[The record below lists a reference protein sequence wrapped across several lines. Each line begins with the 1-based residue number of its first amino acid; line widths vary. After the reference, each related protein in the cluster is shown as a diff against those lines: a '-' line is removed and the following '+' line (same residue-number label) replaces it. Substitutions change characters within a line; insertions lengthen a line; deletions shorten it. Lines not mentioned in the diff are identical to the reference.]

1 MTSWHSLQAFDKARP
16 WVLDLGLAAALFAA
30 SLAAAWV
37 ARGMTAE
44 HALLLGIGAAPYA
57 WRRVAPVLVLVLA
70 AAGVVAL
77 LSAGHSTAVIGSGL
91 FLAAYTIGAE
101 RRLRTTLLASGFSVG
116 LLLVVAV
123 SFPGQLT
130 WGEAATNLA
139 LFAGAFAVGRAT
151 RTHRD
156 SALVVTERAA
166 LAERVQAEQA
176 RSALTE
182 QRLQIARELHDVVG
196 HSLAVIALQ
205 AAVGA
210 RVADSDPAEA
220 RAALEAIAER
230 SRGSLQE
237 VRQLVTAMRDQS
249 GADRPLP
256 GLADLPELVE
266 VMKAAGLAVE
276 LERDGEPWPL
286 TPALDL
292 TAYRMLQE
300 SLTNVVKHA
309 ATDTATVQVRYT
321 PDELVLRVRDHG
333 RGGAATPG
341 HGSGL
346 TGMRERVATWGGS
359 LEAAPAADGGY
370 EVVAHLPRR
379 AEEA

>member
-1 MTSWHSLQAFDKARP
+1 MTPWRSLQAFDKARP
-16 WVLDLGLAAALFAA
+16 WVLDLGLAVALFIA
-30 SLAAAWV
+30 SLAAAWPV
-37 ARGMTAE
+37 RGMTAE
-44 HALLLGIGAAPYA
+44 HALLLGAGAVAYVWRRAAP
-57 WRRVAPVLVLVLA
+57 VPVLVIA

-77 LSAGHSTAVIGSGL
+77 LAAGHSTAVIGSGL

-101 RRLRTTLLASGFSVG
+101 RRLRTTLLAAGFSIA
-116 LLLVVAV
+116 LLLVVALA
-123 SFPGQLT
+123 FPGQLT

-151 RTHRD
+151 RSQRA
-156 SALVVTERAA
+156 SAAMVTERAA

-176 RSALTE
+176 RTALTE

-210 RVADSDPAEA
+210 RVADTDPAEA
-220 RAALEAIAER
+220 RAALEAIADR

-249 GADRPLP
+249 GSDRPLP
-256 GLADLPELVE
+256 GLADLPDLVE
-266 VMKAAGLAVE
+266 AMAAAGLSVK
-276 LERDGEPWPL
+276 LEQEGEPWPL

-292 TAYRMLQE
+292 TAYRVLQE
-300 SLTNVVKHA
+300 SLTNVVRHA
-309 ATDTATVQVRYT
+309 ATDSAEVRVRYR
-321 PDELVLRVRDHG
+321 PDRLELRVRDHG
-333 RGGAATPG
+333 RGGPG
-341 HGSGL
+341 VPGRGSGQA
-346 TGMRERVATWGGS
+346 GMRERVATWGGS
-359 LEAAPAADGGY
+359 LEAAPAAGGGY

-379 AEEA
+379 TEDA